1 VALSDGFTLV
11 AGTGNGRAVRCKWM
25 RKPTIGGYA
34 RWRWKPTCEDAGGGC
49 EIQISMARGG
59 FNLVGLEFVP
69 AIYFL
74 KKSKLTGTGIVIV
87 RYILPLSPN
96 IF

>member
-25 RKPTIGGYA
+25 R
-34 RWRWKPTCEDAGGGC
+34 KPTCEDAGGGC

-69 AIYFL
+69 AIYFF
-74 KKSKLTGTGIVIV
+74 KKNQSSLG
-87 RYILPLSPN
+87 LAW
-96 IF
+96 